1 MYMPPLPEELQY
13 QSSWD
18 YRRDL
23 LKERIELVNA
33 DVVCFQEIAP
43 RSFEKDFEF
52 MQELGY
58 DGVEVFRKGRFR
70 PATFWKT
77 SACELAMPAVH
88 KDRCL
93 LTAFRLNSSSKEDDN
108 EPSRSKEAQSTTSN
122 WYVCNCH
129 LQAGKQGPRRV
140 RQINE
145 ALKGIMTMARKQKE
159 PNPESLLR
167 VIVCGDFNGGQECG
181 AVRFLEDGFID
192 ENFRE
197 DGEPVSSGLK
207 KMPLDKPMVDAA
219 TSVPDRDPPATLVV
233 SELMSNLMEEASYE
247 NPVLSQSMLERLER
261 IYKTLASDREV
272 MNLEDVE
279 KWLRIINRDL
289 GRGDEY
295 RQAAKQMGYVD
306 NYENPD
312 ESYEEKKKR
321 VKLPEEGVLTLEG
334 FINVYRKEL
343 EAGKFWGIGHDMAVL
358 GDPLPDDGVFTAR
371 FDRIYYSQNL
381 RPTALL
387 DTTSDIPCPN
397 GREPSDHLPVAAS
410 FQVVS

>member
-1 MYMPPLPEELQY
+1 M
-13 QSSWD
+13 
-18 YRRDL
+18 
-23 LKERIELVNA
+23 
-33 DVVCFQEIAP
+33 
-43 RSFEKDFEF
+43 
-52 MQELGY
+52 
-58 DGVEVFRKGRFR
+58 
-70 PATFWKT
+70 
-77 SACELAMPAVH
+77 
-88 KDRCL
+88 
-93 LTAFRLNSSSKEDDN
+93 
-108 EPSRSKEAQSTTSN
+108 
-122 WYVCNCH
+122 
-129 LQAGKQGPRRV
+129 
-140 RQINE
+140 
-145 ALKGIMTMARKQKE
+145 
-159 PNPESLLR
+159 
-167 VIVCGDFNGGQECG
+167 IVCGDFNGGQECG

-295 RQAAKQMGYVD
+295 REAAKQMGYVD